1 MAPESQQ
8 TTTDFRQVQAEFMLP
23 HELSAAVAS
32 HPVAYLP
39 LGSLEFHAAHLPIGL
54 DALSAHGICVR
65 AASRAG
71 GIVLPPLHYGT
82 GGGHIKYPWTIMM
95 RSPDEIRTLIWQS
108 LQRLQEFGFELSVLF
123 TGHFADEQLAMIDEI
138 GHAWESESSSAMRVL
153 SLGVNRQPDC
163 PVEPDHA
170 GIFETS
176 LLAAMWPDR
185 VHLDRLPSL
194 TDAPASDPAGDTR
207 GAHRHQP
214 DHPLWGVFGPDP
226 RGYDLGAAQRLLES
240 QVSWL
245 AAVASSS
252 LKDSARKGDGR
263 RANGVALRAG
273 SDLLPPN
280 NPVNRLNVRP
290 FMTIAPE
297 SPDRSAAIAA
307 ELPGDLAVFYDPL
320 SYAAYDHPYEV
331 YRRLR
336 DYAPV
341 YYNVRR
347 DLFVVSRY
355 EDVSACLKN
364 HEQMVNALGN
374 DMDGTHDSYGSGNLV
389 AQDPPRHTVL
399 RAVVRPSFAARE
411 ILAME
416 EHIRELSR
424 ELLAK
429 LRKKDGADFAGDF
442 ALPLVFG
449 VGLRL
454 VGAPTSETEF
464 WQAHLLRSMARTVGE
479 FGIPEDA
486 ANSNR
491 EAEKHLGEIMR
502 RRREEIEAGGEA
514 DTPDVISQILL
525 AGAKGLI
532 DKAEQIGLAHLILS
546 ASTDAPAALL
556 TNCIAVLDKFPALQ
570 GYLRQDPSLIKAF
583 VEETLRYDTPATN
596 LCRQT
601 TTEVNIGGI
610 TIPENRRVMVLMG
623 SANRDERAYENP
635 DAFDLFRTFTG
646 ANKILSF
653 GEGIHSCMG
662 APLIRLTAQIAVEEI
677 VAALDD
683 TELRV
688 VGVPERWAKQ
698 MVRGFAKLPVKF
710 VHSPRSP
717 RMYTAAALANP
728 ESHVESVQH
737 RSTRLTLAAREF
749 EADVRVAS
757 KILVADGVAALTLRE
772 LDEHPLPWWQPGAH
786 VDLIIDGV
794 QTRQYSLCGDP
805 DDYHA
810 WRLGILRDPQGS
822 GASLYVHDQ
831 LNQGDIVRV
840 RGPRNNFP
848 LVDSPRYLFIAGGI
862 GITPILPMIAT
873 AEAAGAEW
881 HLVYGGRARASMAFL
896 DELARYGD
904 KVSVRP
910 QDETGLLDLDGLLRG
925 PRPDTKVYC
934 CGPEPLLAAVEERC
948 AAWPRRFL
956 HVERF
961 AAKPLSEPVLSEA
974 FEVYLAQSDLTLTVP
989 PDASILSVVEGAG
1002 VGVLSSCAEGTCGTC
1017 ETSVLEGIP
1026 DHRDSVLDQDE
1037 REAGNCMMICV
1048 SRSCTPRLVLDI

>member
-1 MAPESQQ
+1 
-8 TTTDFRQVQAEFMLP
+8 
-23 HELSAAVAS
+23 
-32 HPVAYLP
+32 
-39 LGSLEFHAAHLPIGL
+39 
-54 DALSAHGICVR
+54 
-65 AASRAG
+65 
-71 GIVLPPLHYGT
+71 
-82 GGGHIKYPWTIMM
+82 
-95 RSPDEIRTLIWQS
+95 
-108 LQRLQEFGFELSVLF
+108 
-123 TGHFADEQLAMIDEI
+123 
-138 GHAWESESSSAMRVL
+138 
-153 SLGVNRQPDC
+153 
-163 PVEPDHA
+163 
-170 GIFETS
+170 
-176 LLAAMWPDR
+176 
-185 VHLDRLPSL
+185 
-194 TDAPASDPAGDTR
+194 
-207 GAHRHQP
+207 
-214 DHPLWGVFGPDP
+214 
-226 RGYDLGAAQRLLES
+226 
-240 QVSWL
+240 
-245 AAVASSS
+245 
-252 LKDSARKGDGR
+252 
-263 RANGVALRAG
+263 
-273 SDLLPPN
+273 
-280 NPVNRLNVRP
+280 
-290 FMTIAPE
+290 MTIAPE
-297 SPDRSAAIAA
+297 SPDSSAAAPA
-307 ELPGDLAVFYDPL
+307 ELPGDVAVFYDPL

-364 HEQMVNALGN
+364 HGQMVNALGN

-389 AQDPPRHTVL
+389 AQDPPRHSVL

-411 ILAME
+411 LLASQQ
-416 EHIRELSR
+416 HIRELSR

-464 WQAHLLRSMARTVGE
+464 WQAHLLRSMERTVGE

-486 ANSNR
+486 ASSNR

-502 RRREEIEAGGEA
+502 RRREEIEAGADA

-525 AGAKGLI
+525 AGAKGLV

-570 GYLRQDPSLIKAF
+570 GYLRQDPSLIKGF

-601 TTEVNIGGI
+601 TAEVGIGGI
-610 TIPENRRVMVLMG
+610 TVPENRRVMVLLG
-623 SANRDERAYENP
+623 SANRDERVYENP

-710 VHSPRSP
+710 VHSPRTP
-717 RMYTAAALANP
+717 RMYMAAALANP
-728 ESHVESVQH
+728 ESQVESVQH

-757 KILVADGVAALTLRE
+757 KVLVADGVAALTLRE
-772 LDEHPLPWWQPGAH
+772 LDEHPLPRWQPGAH

-805 DDYHA
+805 DDHHA
-810 WRLGILRDPQGS
+810 WRLGILRDPRGS

-831 LNQGDIVRV
+831 LNEGDMVRV

-862 GITPILPMIAT
+862 GVTPIMPMIAT
-873 AEAAGAEW
+873 AEAAGSNW

-896 DELARYGD
+896 DELAPYGD

-910 QDETGLLDLDGLLRG
+910 QDETGLLDLDSLLG
-925 PRPDTKVYC
+925 EPRPETKVYC

-948 AAWPRRFL
+948 AAWPRRSL

-961 AAKPLSEPVLSEA
+961 AAKPLKEPVLSEA
-974 FEVYLAQSDLTLTVP
+974 FEVYLAQSGLTLTVP
-989 PDASILSVVEGAG
+989 PDESILSVVEEAG

-1017 ETSVLEGIP
+1017 ETTVLQGVP